1 MNFKRVIAVYKKE
14 LKDSIRN
21 KRVLYSTIIVP
32 LIVLPILIGLPA
44 AYQQKQAKKIEI
56 TPSNVMISGFRIPGF
71 FEIFARSSF
80 INLTIAKDPFDA
92 LKKGRIDLY
101 LRVVQKEP
109 PTVEIYYNPL
119 SDASKKALARVKL
132 IIDSYNNSS
141 QGEVRTKK
149 INILTKSVISPRVM
163 AGVVMAMIIGFLIV
177 FIPFTGAIAPGVDS
191 IAGEKERKTLNV
203 LLSLPIS
210 RKEILMGKLM
220 NVATISLLTSVLTI
234 TGIYAVKSFLF
245 TDINIGKIQIG
256 TKDAILFILL
266 LLMYILIASSVVI
279 MASAFAR
286 TYREA
291 QNYLTPI
298 MIIIMLPL
306 FFAQT
311 SASLTAP
318 HWSFYIPG
326 YNLLVILKEALTYGI
341 NMRDFNSAFISNI
354 VALYVLVKLMTK
366 IFNKAILR

>member
-1 MNFKRVIAVYKKE
+1 MNFKRVIAIFKKE
-14 LKDSIRN
+14 IKDSLRN

-71 FEIFARSSF
+71 FELFARSSF
-80 INLTIAKDPFDA
+80 INLTMAKDPFDA
-92 LKKGRIDLY
+92 LKKGKIDLY
-101 LRVVQKEP
+101 LRVVEKEP

-119 SDASKKALARVKL
+119 SDASKKALARAKL
-132 IIDSYNNSS
+132 IIDSYNNSG
-141 QGEVRTKK
+141 QGEVRAKK
-149 INILTKSVISPRVM
+149 ITIQTKSVISPRVM

-203 LLSLPIS
+203 LLSLPID
-210 RKEILMGKLM
+210 RKEILIGKLL
-220 NVATISLLTSVLTI
+220 NVAFISLLTSILTI
-234 TGIYAVKSFLF
+234 IGICVVKSFLF
-245 TDINIGKIQIG
+245 TNVNMGEIHIS
-256 TKDAILFILL
+256 TTDAALFILL
-266 LLMYILIASSVVI
+266 LLVYILIASSVVM
-279 MASAFAR
+279 MASSFAR
-286 TYREA
+286 SYREA

-341 NMRDFNSAFISNI
+341 SMKDYNTAFISSI
-354 VALYVLVKLMTK
+354 VALYLLVKLMTK